1 MPTCRNEKSPADGHL
16 WTEDQFA
23 GTSRLR
29 VEVIPL
35 GSVDEVS
42 VSVAAANIQTFLG
55 LAVDVAPPWPE
66 PAYALIPVR
75 GQYNA
80 LPILKALS
88 DSIETGTRRLGLLA
102 GDLCLPI
109 LTYVFGEA
117 QVNGHAAVVS
127 LRRLKQGQDGQRV
140 PTHLFLER
148 LAKVAVHE
156 MSHVLGLTHCR
167 APQCLMS
174 FSLGLEQLD
183 ALTLRFC
190 PDCERRVARC
200 ILR

>member
-1 MPTCRNEKSPADGHL
+1 MPTSGNEKPPAVGHF
-16 WTEDQFA
+16 WDEGKMA
-23 GTSRLR
+23 GAERLR

-35 GSVDEVS
+35 GPVDEVS
-42 VSVAAANIQTFLG
+42 VSVVAANIQTFIG
-55 LAVDVAPPWPE
+55 LAVDVAPSWPE

-88 DSIETGTRRLGLLA
+88 EGTGTDIRRLGLLA

-117 QVNGHAAVVS
+117 QVNGRAAVVS
-127 LRRLKQGQDGQRV
+127 LRRLKQGRNGQRA
-140 PTHLFLER
+140 PTHLLLER

-156 MSHVLGLTHCR
+156 MSHVLGLKHCR
-167 APQCLMS
+167 SPRCLMS
-174 FSLGLEQLD
+174 FSLGIEQLD
-183 ALTLRFC
+183 ALSLRFC
-190 PDCERRVARC
+190 PDCERLIARR

>member
-1 MPTCRNEKSPADGHL
+1 MPTGADEKAPAAGRMWNEGELPKAK
-16 WTEDQFA
+16 
-23 GTSRLR
+23 RLH

-35 GSVDEVS
+35 GPVDEVA
-42 VSVAAANIQTFLG
+42 VSVVAANIQTFIG

-80 LPILKALS
+80 LPILKALGE
-88 DSIETGTRRLGLLA
+88 SIETDTRRLGVLG

-117 QVNGHAAVVS
+117 QMNGRAAVVS
-127 LRRLKQGQDGQRV
+127 LRRLKHSRDGQRA
-140 PTHLFLER
+140 PSHLLLER

-167 APQCLMS
+167 TPHCLMS
-174 FSLGLEQLD
+174 FSLGLDQLD
-183 ALTLRFC
+183 ALNLGFC
-190 PDCERRVARC
+190 PDCARL
-200 ILR
+200 IARSVLR

>member
-1 MPTCRNEKSPADGHL
+1 MPTGGNEKPPAAEPL
-16 WTEDQFA
+16 WHEGRWTRAE
-23 GTSRLR
+23 RLR

-35 GSVDEVS
+35 GPVDEIS
-42 VSVAAANIQTFLG
+42 VSVVAANIQTFIG
-55 LAVDVAPPWPE
+55 LAVDVAPPWPD
-66 PAYALIPVR
+66 PAYAIIPVR

-88 DSIETGTRRLGLLA
+88 GGIEADTRRLGLLA

-117 QVNGHAAVVS
+117 QVNGRAAVVS
-127 LRRLKQGQDGQRV
+127 LRRLKHGHDGQRA
-140 PTHLFLER
+140 PAHLLLER

-156 MSHVLGLTHCR
+156 MAHVLGLKHCR
-167 APQCLMS
+167 FPRCLMS

-183 ALTLRFC
+183 ALPLRFC
-190 PDCERRVARC
+190 PDCEGLIARC
-200 ILR
+200 TRA

>member
-1 MPTCRNEKSPADGHL
+1 
-16 WTEDQFA
+16 
-23 GTSRLR
+23 

-35 GSVDEVS
+35 GPVDEVC
-42 VSVAAANIQTFLG
+42 VSVVAANIQTFIG
-55 LAVDVAPPWPE
+55 LAVDVVPPWPD
-66 PAYALIPVR
+66 PIYALIPVR

-88 DSIETGTRRLGLLA
+88 VDLDAGTRRLGLLA

-117 QVNGHAAVVS
+117 QVNGRAAVVA
-127 LRRLKQGQDGQRV
+127 LRRLKHGRDGQRA
-140 PTHLFLER
+140 PAHLLLER

-156 MSHVLGLTHCR
+156 MAHVLGLTHCR
-167 APQCLMS
+167 SPRCLMS

-183 ALTLRFC
+183 ALELRFC
-190 PDCERRVARC
+190 PHCERRIARC
-200 ILR
+200 VLR